1 MTALTPGEI
10 ERGLAENASAP
21 HGAARIAHAEAL
33 SAAAEASGD
42 RALFRRA
49 LSALIDAYEYSAE
62 RTKMMVPF
70 ARLLQE
76 YDRDPSAFA
85 AHEVHGLYWRFK
97 WVTGNIVESPEIPL
111 DAVERWLAE
120 MERRY
125 RLAGHSERAV
135 RQAEFSLAD
144 FLGDSGRA
152 ERAMSAWAAAERD
165 RMSDCHACELSNQGR
180 YWAEREED
188 AKAVEVW
195 EPVLT
200 GRKTCMEEPHRALA
214 HSLLSLVRM
223 GRADEARSHHLR
235 GYRMARGN
243 ESLLRAVGEHIE
255 FCALTGNES
264 RGLEILSEHTAH
276 LGPLADAEAQLE
288 FNGGILVLLR
298 RLTDLGH
305 GDRPAVPYEGVG
317 RTVRELADLLYG
329 QVSAIAGRFDVR
341 NGSGHVS
348 GRLAERLAR
357 RPLTDALPLGVR
369 SPLLPVPGAAAGD
382 DAAGGL
388 SVPVGT
394 AGAAG
399 ADESAG
405 AAELAELVERA
416 RASRTRGHPGATLL
430 WDRVADRIGAT
441 GAEPDPRL
449 AADLLE
455 RRALHASRAGD
466 PRARALFAETLD
478 AYRTSGQP
486 GRAVV
491 AELYA
496 ATSAVQFG
504 AGPEEARELLAG
516 VAASARALDR
526 SDETRP
532 RRIATVE
539 FTRIRIEAHLR
550 DKEAAAHGADTAEGA
565 DAADGETAADGAD
578 RPQAADGTDRT
589 DGELARELAGFI
601 DRTDQLDGL
610 QDLVAGAELMLA
622 GLALGEGEEARAER
636 LLDSAAGR
644 SLSAGRPWDAVE
656 PLARRAALLFAR
668 GRAEDAETTA
678 RAAVG
683 HAGELTDPEEQ
694 GAVRLT
700 LADILL
706 RRGERAEE
714 AAGHALDAAHW
725 FDQAGL
731 GAAGGATARLV
742 LGRAYGAAGRTAEA
756 AEVLQSALP
765 DLLKHGDYVAVQA
778 RETLGGLLRDLR
790 DPRGAS
796 EQYLLAAETA
806 KGWDDPG
813 AQAHFAQLAAEGLA
827 AAGLRTEAEAAYGR
841 ALELWR
847 RIGDNP
853 VGEVRVL
860 RSLAWLMVQDDGVSV
875 TATVPRARKLMEQ
888 AADVLDGAEEPG
900 LRYERAQTWQQL
912 ADLVME
918 QFYDYDYDGSDEEDS
933 TDDGQADSEKTEEA
947 AADAAVQQEAIV
959 LWERAAAVYAGLGP
973 DALDSR
979 VQCLTRAAWSE
990 RALDRPDAALARLT
1004 ALRDE
1009 LAAREGE
1016 TARGLVAEVETT
1028 LGHMR

>member
-42 RALFRRA
+42 RPLFRRA
-49 LSALIDAYEYSAE
+49 LTALIDAYEYSAE

-76 YDRDPSAFA
+76 YDRDPSVFA

-97 WVTGNIVESPEIPL
+97 WVTGNIVESPDIPL
-111 DAVERWLAE
+111 DAVERWLTE

-135 RQAEFSLAD
+135 RQAEFILAD
-144 FLGDSGRA
+144 SLGDTGRA
-152 ERAMSAWAAAERD
+152 DRAMSAWAAAERD

-180 YWAEREED
+180 YWVDREDD
-188 AKAVEVW
+188 ARAVEVW
-195 EPVLT
+195 EPVLA
-200 GRKTCMEEPHRALA
+200 GRKTCMEEPHRVLA
-214 HSLLSLVRM
+214 HSLLPLVRL

-276 LGPLADAEAQLE
+276 LGPLADADAQLE

-329 QVSAIAGRFDVR
+329 QVSAIVGRFDVR

-369 SPLLPVPGAAAGD
+369 SPVLPVAVAGAGD
-382 DAAGGL
+382 GL
-388 SVPVGT
+388 SVRAGG
-394 AGAAG
+394 AGAVGAAEAGETAG
-399 ADESAG
+399 ADESAEAG
-405 AAELAELVERA
+405 ELAELVGRA
-416 RASRTRGHPGATLL
+416 RALRAQGHPGATQL
-430 WDRVADRIGAT
+430 WDRVAHRIDTT
-441 GAEPDPRL
+441 GAEPDPQL

-466 PRARALFAETLD
+466 PRARALFTEALD
-478 AYRTSGQP
+478 AYRASGQP
-486 GRAVV
+486 GRAVL

-504 AGPEEARELLAG
+504 AGPEEARELLAAA
-516 VAASARALDR
+516 AASARALDA
-526 SDETRP
+526 SDEARP
-532 RRIATVE
+532 RRIATVD

-550 DKEAAAHGADTAEGA
+550 AKKADEADRT
-565 DAADGETAADGAD
+565 DGAD
-578 RPQAADGTDRT
+578 RADGTDATDRT
-589 DGELARELAGFI
+589 DGGLAGDLAGFI
-601 DRTDQLDGL
+601 DRTDGVDGV
-610 QDLVAGAELMLA
+610 QDLVAGAEMMLA

-636 LLDSAAGR
+636 LFDSAAGR
-644 SLSAGRPWDAVE
+644 SVAAGRPWDAVE

-668 GRAEDAETTA
+668 GRAEDAEATA

-714 AAGHALDAAHW
+714 TAGYALDAAHW

-742 LGRAYGAAGRTAEA
+742 LARAYGAAGRTAEA

-765 DLLKHGDYVAVQA
+765 DLLEHGDHVAVQA
-778 RETLGGLLRDLR
+778 RETLGNLLRELR

-847 RIGDNP
+847 RTGGNP
-853 VGEVRVL
+853 VAEVRVL
-860 RSLAWLMVQDDGVSV
+860 RSLAWLMVQDNSVSV
-875 TATVPRARKLMEQ
+875 TTTVPRARKLMEE
-888 AADVLDGAEEPG
+888 AADVLDGAGEPG

-918 QFYDYDYDGSDEEDS
+918 QLYDYDYDGADEEDG
-933 TDDGQADSEKTEEA
+933 TEEGLADSEEPEA
-947 AADAAVQQEAIV
+947 PTAADTAVQREAIA
-959 LWERAAAVYAGLGP
+959 LWERAASLYAGLGE

-990 RALDRPDAALARLT
+990 RALDQQDAALARLT

-1009 LAAREGE
+1009 LAAQEGE
-1016 TARGLVAEVETT
+1016 TAGALVAEVETT
-1028 LGHMR
+1028 IGHMR